1 MFAGHFMTNVRA
13 TLLNPFEPHET
24 CLSGTYIDSEAIG
37 VSVITPFSLA
47 LLGFIDDEP
56 DLFYA

>member
-1 MFAGHFMTNVRA
+1 MK
-13 TLLNPFEPHET
+13 L